1 MKVAIHQ
8 KSTQRPSWGFHAEIG
23 FCLGLAMEHYRCFQ
37 CYIPNT
43 GATRITDTVK
53 FYPHDEPFPEVG
65 VKDQFL
71 QTISD
76 LILIL
81 KNQKP
86 NLPFLKFG
94 DDTKNALTTMAT
106 LLQRNL
112 QPELP
117 VPTLPKADKT
127 LKNTTFSHATP
138 NIIEPDIAAPRVRES
153 CNPNI
158 TSMYNIPGAPRMQ
171 PTESNLIPPTQI
183 IHNMAEDKAEHF
195 SGFTASI

>member
-1 MKVAIHQ
+1 MQPISTPGVKVAIHQ
-8 KSTQRPSWGFHAEIG
+8 KSTQRPSWGFHAEMG
-23 FCLGLAMEHYRCFQ
+23 FYVGPAMEHYRCFQ
-37 CYIPNT
+37 CYFPNT

-81 KNQKP
+81 KNLKH

-106 LLQRNL
+106 LLQRNI

-127 LKNTTFSHATP
+127 LKNTTFSQATS
-138 NIIEPDIAAPRVRES
+138 DS
-153 CNPNI
+153 K
-158 TSMYNIPGAPRMQ
+158 
-171 PTESNLIPPTQI
+171 
-183 IHNMAEDKAEHF
+183 HH
-195 SGFTASI
+195 